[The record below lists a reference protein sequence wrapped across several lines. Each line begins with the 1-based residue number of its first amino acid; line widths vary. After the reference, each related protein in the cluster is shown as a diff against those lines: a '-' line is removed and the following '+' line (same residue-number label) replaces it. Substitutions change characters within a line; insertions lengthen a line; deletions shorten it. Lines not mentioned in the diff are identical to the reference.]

1 MSWYVIHTKPRQ
13 EFRAQE
19 NLLSQG
25 FEVYLPTISKEIIRS
40 KSLDAIREPLF
51 ARYLFIQLDQ
61 VHSNWFPIRSTRGVH
76 QILRFGMNTEPVKVP
91 DELLAIIKEQAE
103 SFGRVTKK
111 IFETNEKVMIQEGPM
126 KGLSG
131 SFQEIQQQSNGE
143 IRAMVLIELLG
154 KLQKIQI
161 PVSSLVKGIE

>member
-19 NLLSQG
+19 NLLNQG
-25 FEVYLPTISKEIIRS
+25 FEVYLPTISKEVIRS
-40 KSLDAIREPLF
+40 KSLDSIREPLF
-51 ARYLFIQLDQ
+51 SRYLFIELDQ

-76 QILRFGMNTEPVKVP
+76 QILRFGMNTEPLKVP
-91 DELLAIIKEQAE
+91 DDLLVMIKERAE
-103 SFGRVTKK
+103 SFGQVTKK

-131 SFQEIQQQSNGE
+131 TFQEIEQQSNGE

-154 KLQKIQI
+154 KLQKIQV
-161 PVSSLVKGIE
+161 PVSSLIRGN

>member
-1 MSWYVIHTKPRQ
+1 MNWYVVHTKPRQ

-19 NLLSQG
+19 NLKNQG
-25 FEVYLPTISKEIIRS
+25 FEVYLPTFRKE
-40 KSLDAIREPLF
+40 AIRGQSLECKSEPLF
-51 ARYLFIQLDQ
+51 ARYLFLQLDQ

-76 QILRFGMNTEPVKVP
+76 QILRFGINTDPVKVP
-91 DELLAIIKEQAE
+91 DELLMMIKDQAE
-103 SFGRVTKK
+103 SFGQVPKK

-154 KLQKIQI
+154 KLQKIQV
-161 PVSSLVKGIE
+161 PVASLIRGN

>member
-19 NLLSQG
+19 NLQNQG

-40 KSLDAIREPLF
+40 KSIESKREPLF
-51 ARYLFIQLDQ
+51 ARYLFIELDQ

-76 QILRFGMNTEPVKVP
+76 QMLRFGMNTDPVKVP
-91 DELLAIIKEQAE
+91 NELLLMIKEQAE
-103 SFGRVTKK
+103 TFGQVPKK

-126 KGLSG
+126 KGLTG

-154 KLQKIQI
+154 KLQKIQV
-161 PVSSLVKGIE
+161 PVASLVRGN

>member
-19 NLLSQG
+19 NLQNQG
-25 FEVYLPTISKEIIRS
+25 FEVYLPTISREVIRS
-40 KSLDAIREPLF
+40 KSLAAKPEPLF

-91 DELLAIIKEQAE
+91 NELLDLIKEQANN
-103 SFGRVTKK
+103 FGQVTKK
-111 IFETNEKVMIQEGPM
+111 IFESNETVMIQEGPM
-126 KGLSG
+126 KGLTG
-131 SFQEIQQQSNGE
+131 SFQAIQQQANGE

-154 KLQKIQI
+154 KLQKIKV
-161 PVSSLVKGIE
+161 PVANLSKVH

>member
-19 NLLSQG
+19 NLQNQG

-40 KSLDAIREPLF
+40 KSLESKREPLF
-51 ARYLFIQLDQ
+51 ARYLFIELDQ
-61 VHSNWFPIRSTRGVH
+61 VHSNWFPIRSTRGVL
-76 QILRFGMNTEPVKVP
+76 QLLRFGMNTEPVKVP
-91 DELLAIIKEQAE
+91 DELLLMIKEQAE
-103 SFGRVTKK
+103 TFGQAPKK

-126 KGLSG
+126 KGLCG
-131 SFQEIQQQSNGE
+131 SFQAIQQQANGE

-154 KLQKIQI
+154 KLQKIKV
-161 PVSSLVKGIE
+161 PVANLSKVH

>member
-19 NLLSQG
+19 NLLNQG
-25 FEVYLPTISKEIIRS
+25 FEVYLPTISKEVIRS
-40 KSLDAIREPLF
+40 KSLDSIREPLF
-51 ARYLFIQLDQ
+51 SRYLFIELDQ

-76 QILRFGMNTEPVKVP
+76 QILRFGMNAEPVKVP
-91 DELLAIIKEQAE
+91 DDLLVIIKERAE
-103 SFGRVTKK
+103 SFGQVTKK
-111 IFETNEKVMIQEGPM
+111 IFETNEKVMIKEGPM

-131 SFQEIQQQSNGE
+131 TFQEIEQQSNGE

-154 KLQKIQI
+154 KLQKIQV
-161 PVSSLVKGIE
+161 PVSSLIRGN